1 MTKLSPSILAADP
14 LNLGNAA
21 RLIKEAG
28 CDEVH
33 FDVMDGCFVPNLT
46 FGPHILKAMKQQV
59 PMVYDVHLMLKNPLG
74 MIPAF
79 AEAGADIITVHAEAE
94 DADESLALIRKLGLK
109 VGLSVCPGTPV
120 TALRPYL
127 DNLDRVLL
135 MTVVPGFGG
144 QKLMPEVLP
153 KARELRALG
162 FKGEIEADGGI
173 TAENMYTLAEA
184 GIGVLVMGTGFFK
197 AASPAGIAEKVH
209 AL

>member
-14 LNLGNAA
+14 LNLGSAA
-21 RLIKEAG
+21 KLIKEAG
-28 CDEVH
+28 CDEIH

-46 FGPHILKAMKQQV
+46 FGPHILKAMKQHT
-59 PMVYDVHLMLKNPLG
+59 PMTYDIHLMLQNPMG

-79 AEAGADIITVHAEAE
+79 ADAGADIITVHAEAE
-94 DADESLALIRKLGLK
+94 NAAGSLALIQKLGLK
-109 VGLSVCPGTPV
+109 SGLSVCPATPV
-120 TALRPYL
+120 SALKPFL
-127 DNLDRVLL
+127 DKLDRVLL

-153 KARELRALG
+153 KARELLAMG
-162 FKGEIEADGGI
+162 FRGEIEADGGI
-173 TAENMYTLAEA
+173 TAENMHTVTEA

-197 AASPAGIAEKVH
+197 AASPSLIVEKVH